1 MFVDSIVFKDRDN
14 STISLNDHCVAL
26 QHRYGLKI
34 QKQSLDARFDQSGVE
49 LIKELLKLQLSTQ
62 LSASINDGALNA
74 VLQKFS
80 SVKIKDSTRF
90 QIDES
95 LREFYPGPN
104 GGASGAGVHIQ
115 FEFDLLN
122 GRVVDLDVTNALKQD
137 NTDAIEKKAH
147 IDRGDLIIRDLG
159 YSSTEVFEHII
170 EREAFFLNRLTPA
183 INVYQYGSTE
193 KVDFSAIQRKMK
205 RKRIRQMEM
214 AVQIGPKSLP
224 VRLIFQLLPEDLIQK
239 KLTKAYRDARKDK
252 RTLSETSKSRICF
265 NLFITN
271 ASSEII
277 PIEYIQDLYRLRWQI
292 ELRFKAWKSFYH
304 INKIK
309 KVKQHRFECY
319 LYATLLL
326 IMINWEMAAKI
337 LSLVWKTKRRIISI
351 YKFFKT
357 TSQNAYA
364 LRAALIE
371 ARQVKNYVLTLLEIS
386 LDRFLVERRKD
397 HSSPIENILLKNIAQ
412 L

>member
-1 MFVDSIVFKDRDN
+1 MFVDSVVFKDRDN

-26 QHRYGLKI
+26 QHRYGIKI
-34 QKQSLDARFDQSGVE
+34 QKQSLDSRFDQSGVG

-62 LSASINDGALNA
+62 LSASINNGALNT

-95 LREFYPGPN
+95 LREFYPGSN

-137 NTDAIEKKAH
+137 NTDAIEKKTH
-147 IDRGDLIIRDLG
+147 INPGDLIIRDLG

-183 INVYQYGSTE
+183 INVYQDGATE
-193 KVDFSAIQRKMK
+193 KIDFPSIQRKMK
-205 RKRIRQMEM
+205 RKGIRQMEM
-214 AVQIGPKSLP
+214 PVHVGPKRLP

-239 KLTKAYRDARKDK
+239 KLTTAYRDARRDK
-252 RTLSETSKSRICF
+252 RTLSEASKSRICF

-277 PIEYIQDLYRLRWQI
+277 PIEYIQDFYRLRWQI

-304 INKIK
+304 INKTK
-309 KVKQHRFECY
+309 KMKKHRFECY

-326 IMINWEMAAKI
+326 IMINWEIAASI
-337 LSLVWKTKRRIISI
+337 LSLIWKTKRRIISI

-357 TSQNAYA
+357 TSQNISA
-364 LRAALIE
+364 LRAAIIE
-371 ARQVKNYVLTLLEIS
+371 ARQATNYVLTLLEIS
-386 LDRFLVERRKD
+386 SERLLVEKRKN
-397 HSSPIENILLKNIAQ
+397 HCAPIEKILSKNIAQ